1 MAEPTS
7 QLARDQAAVLDRRA
21 ALGVLGFGGVVLA
34 ACGSKAQAA
43 ACLATPAE
51 TRGPFAAD
59 GGRDQGGRL
68 NVLESD
74 GIVRSDIRSSFAGL
88 EGTAEGVP
96 LDLEIALLGLAGGCN
111 TMAGWALYLWQ
122 NDAAGDYSLYNLPNA
137 NYLRGMQQSG
147 NDGTVRFRTILP
159 GCYGGRAPHVHFE
172 IYSSAAAAIGGE
184 PATLAS
190 QFTFPEEPLRK
201 VYASDPRYG
210 GSLANLDR
218 WNAASDFVFRDAS
231 DEVLALQT
239 IALEGDPAN
248 GFRGTARVGIRA

>member
-1 MAEPTS
+1 MADPPT
-7 QLARDQAAVLDRRA
+7 QLARDRAALLDRRA
-21 ALGVLGFGGVVLA
+21 ALGVLGGTGVLLA
-34 ACGSKAQAA
+34 ACGSKARAA
-43 ACLATPAE
+43 ACFATPPE

-59 GGRDQGGRL
+59 GGRDQAGRL
-68 NVLESD
+68 NVLDAD

-88 EGTAEGVP
+88 KGTAEGVP
-96 LDLEIALLGLAGGCN
+96 LDLEVTLLGVAGGCN
-111 TMAGWALYLWQ
+111 PMAGWALYLWQ

-147 NDGTVRFRTILP
+147 NDGIVRFHTILP
-159 GCYGGRAPHVHFE
+159 GCYGGRAPHLHFE

-190 QFTFPEEPLRK
+190 QFTFPEEPLRE

-218 WNAASDFVFRDAS
+218 WNAATDFVFRDAS

-239 IALEGDPAN
+239 IALAGDAVN
-248 GFRGTARVGIRA
+248 GFRGTAQVGVRA